1 MTALSFNLS
10 HAQKLNRMFQI
21 SPTKIFNYERSTQR
35 CDSCRVIIQP
45 ERKKSKY
52 LDQQRNI
59 GWWIEIFTA
68 HPACIYYFGVFEH
81 PHHAEAALP
90 ECIND
95 LLDEGAKGLVSRID
109 YHSPI
114 DLTVDLDYR
123 ENLFNPMS
131 HFPPGVD
138 LL

>member
-1 MTALSFNLS
+1 MTAFSFNLS
-10 HAQKLNRMFQI
+10 KSQKLNRFQI
-21 SPTKIFNYERSTQR
+21 NPTKIFNYERSTQG
-35 CDSCRVIIQP
+35 CDSCTVTIQP
-45 ERKKSKY
+45 ERNKSKY
-52 LDQQRNI
+52 LDQQRNL

-81 PHHAEAALP
+81 AHLAEAALP
-90 ECIND
+90 EFIND

-114 DLTVDLDYR
+114 DLTIDLNNR
-123 ENLFNPMS
+123 ENLLS
-131 HFPPGVD
+131 QRTHFPPGVD